1 MAFIQACGGKLKF
14 TIPFICLYL
23 FSRAIVIILF
33 SPFLTRL
40 GYGLPWKD
48 AVVMIWGG
56 LRGAVGLALALQVA
70 LDHETVGNKV

>member
-1 MAFIQACGGKLKF
+1 MIFL
-14 TIPFICLYL
+14 CL
-23 FSRAIVIILF
+23 RALVIILF

-48 AVVMIWGG
+48 AIVMIWGG

-70 LDHETVGNKV
+70 MDHEVVGNKVSFVLIF

>member
-1 MAFIQACGGKLKF
+1 M
-14 TIPFICLYL
+14 
-23 FSRAIVIILF
+23 ILF
-33 SPFLTRL
+33 SPILSRM

-70 LDHETVGNKV
+70 MDHEVVGNKVSLFYE